1 MSDRSTGPYH
11 GFRGRIGRTMAGSEP
26 DWPDR
31 PSAAGLPNVVI
42 VMLDDVGFSDLGCY
56 GGEIRTPNLDR
67 LAAEGVQLTN
77 FHVTP
82 MCSPTR
88 AALLTGV
95 NPHRAGVGHVAQDDP
110 GFPGYRGE
118 LAEDV
123 TTIAEV
129 LRDHGYATLMVGKWH
144 LCRDADVS
152 AHGPMHSWP
161 CQRGFQRFY
170 GILDAFTNLHQPHHL
185 VADNH
190 VVDVD
195 RYPDGYYLTDDL
207 TDQALRMVKERKAS
221 HPHQPFLLY
230 LAHPAAHAPLHA
242 MPEDIERYA
251 DTYSVGWDEV
261 RRRRFER
268 QLELGLL
275 PPGTELPPRNTEPG
289 DEVQPWDELSPDEQR
304 VNARYMAVYAAMID
318 RVDQTFG
325 RLRATLTEMG
335 EWDNTILVFC
345 SDNGASREGEA
356 TGTTNYYNHLATTV
370 GAEAEDVSLDM
381 ARFDEIGGPTTM
393 PHYPRGWAMASN
405 TPFRLYKRN
414 THAGG
419 HTVPCIWH
427 AGSATGVTAPSG
439 RRDQYAHCID
449 VLPTLLDL
457 LGLPTPSER
466 HGRPVKSLDGVS
478 LAAVL
483 AEASHGEVR
492 NEQVYELAGNRGL
505 YRDGWE
511 AVTNHRKP
519 SGFDDAEW
527 ELYHVAVDRSQ
538 THNLAASEP
547 ERVADLSRRFDELAH
562 LNQIYPMDEGSG
574 WRWIVRRPDDTVFEE
589 PVTIWPGTP
598 PLEHW
603 RSIRLIWQRTTTI
616 TVPILHEAG
625 DRGVLVSHGD
635 QGGGYVVYVD
645 GDRAHLVLNDGYG
658 RMTRLDGGPV
668 PPGEHTVVVRIE
680 APGGWRWNLSIG
692 VDGGE
697 AARVD
702 DLRMLFPMAPFE
714 GISVGTERRSPVDWD
729 LFQREGPFP
738 YNGTLHHVRYEPG
751 DPAPDAP
758 STFVELAK
766 QLGSRYE

>member
-1 MSDRSTGPYH
+1 
-11 GFRGRIGRTMAGSEP
+11 
-26 DWPDR
+26 
-31 PSAAGLPNVVI
+31 
-42 VMLDDVGFSDLGCY
+42 
-56 GGEIRTPNLDR
+56 
-67 LAAEGVQLTN
+67 
-77 FHVTP
+77 
-82 MCSPTR
+82 
-88 AALLTGV
+88 
-95 NPHRAGVGHVAQDDP
+95 
-110 GFPGYRGE
+110 
-118 LAEDV
+118 
-123 TTIAEV
+123 
-129 LRDHGYATLMVGKWH
+129 
-144 LCRDADVS
+144 
-152 AHGPMHSWP
+152 
-161 CQRGFQRFY
+161 
-170 GILDAFTNLHQPHHL
+170 
-185 VADNH
+185 
-190 VVDVD
+190 
-195 RYPDGYYLTDDL
+195 
-207 TDQALRMVKERKAS
+207 
-221 HPHQPFLLY
+221 
-230 LAHPAAHAPLHA
+230 
-242 MPEDIERYA
+242 
-251 DTYSVGWDEV
+251 
-261 RRRRFER
+261 
-268 QLELGLL
+268 
-275 PPGTELPPRNTEPG
+275 
-289 DEVQPWDELSPDEQR
+289 
-304 VNARYMAVYAAMID
+304 
-318 RVDQTFG
+318 
-325 RLRATLTEMG
+325 
-335 EWDNTILVFC
+335 
-345 SDNGASREGEA
+345 
-356 TGTTNYYNHLATTV
+356 
-370 GAEAEDVSLDM
+370 
-381 ARFDEIGGPTTM
+381 
-393 PHYPRGWAMASN
+393 
-405 TPFRLYKRN
+405 
-414 THAGG
+414 
-419 HTVPCIWH
+419 
-427 AGSATGVTAPSG
+427 
-439 RRDQYAHCID
+439 
-449 VLPTLLDL
+449 
-457 LGLPTPSER
+457 
-466 HGRPVKSLDGVS
+466 
-478 LAAVL
+478 
-483 AEASHGEVR
+483 VR